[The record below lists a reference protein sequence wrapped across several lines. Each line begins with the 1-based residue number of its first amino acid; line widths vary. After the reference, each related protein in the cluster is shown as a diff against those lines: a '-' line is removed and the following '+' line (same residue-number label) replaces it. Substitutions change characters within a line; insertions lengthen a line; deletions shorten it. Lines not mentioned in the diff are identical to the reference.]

1 MYPLNVELSPQL
13 VNILVEPAD
22 FYELVQEIGN
32 KSTYWFLTLKLFEE
46 VVVSFKPSQS
56 ESVPPI

>member
-1 MYPLNVELSPQL
+1 MYPLNVESVPQFAK
-13 VNILVEPAD
+13 ILVEPAD
-22 FYELVQEIGN
+22 LIELVQEIGY

-46 VVVSFKPSQS
+46 VVVSFNPYHS